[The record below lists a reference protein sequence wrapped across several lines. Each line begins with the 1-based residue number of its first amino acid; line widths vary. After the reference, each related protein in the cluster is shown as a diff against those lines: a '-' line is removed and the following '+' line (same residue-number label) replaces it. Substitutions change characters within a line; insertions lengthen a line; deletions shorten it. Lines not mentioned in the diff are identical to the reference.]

1 MKCRGTGFARPMTFV
16 VAKPSKAEVRREIR
30 AIKETTRRVTTSPEV
45 ARAFLLKNGFITRQK
60 KLSAK
65 YR

>member
-1 MKCRGTGFARPMTFV
+1 MTFV
-16 VAKPSKAEVRREIR
+16 LAKPSKAEVRREIS
-30 AIKETTRRVTTSPEV
+30 AIKETTRQVAKSPEA
-45 ARAFLLKNGFITRQK
+45 ARAFLLKNGFITRGN

>member
-1 MKCRGTGFARPMTFV
+1 MTFV

-30 AIKETTRRVTTSPEV
+30 AIKETTRRVTTSPET

>member
-1 MKCRGTGFARPMTFV
+1 MTFV
-16 VAKPSKAEVRREIR
+16 VAKPSKAEVQREIH
-30 AIKETTRRVTTSPEV
+30 ALKETTRRVTTSPEA
-45 ARAFLLKNGFITRQK
+45 ARAFLLKNGFITRRN

>member
-1 MKCRGTGFARPMTFV
+1 MGSMTFV
-16 VAKPSKAEVRREIR
+16 VAKPSKAEVREEIR
-30 AIKETTRRVTTSPEV
+30 AIKETTRQVTKSPET
-45 ARAFLLKNGFITRQK
+45 ARAFLRKNGFITRGK